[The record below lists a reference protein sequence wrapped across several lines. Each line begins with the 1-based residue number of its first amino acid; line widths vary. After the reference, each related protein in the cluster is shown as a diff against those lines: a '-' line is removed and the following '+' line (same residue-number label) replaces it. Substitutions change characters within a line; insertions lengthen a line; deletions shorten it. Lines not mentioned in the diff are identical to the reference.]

1 MTSETIKVKTFKPGD
16 GLDAKGS
23 FDGTEVPLEAGA
35 CKGCGACTGC
45 KACSQCGAPG
55 CKNCGG
61 SCKGCKAKEE

>member
-1 MTSETIKVKTFKPGD
+1 MSSEIKIQSFKPGS
-16 GLDAKGS
+16 GLDMKSCSGDMES
-23 FDGTEVPLEAGA
+23 PLEAGA